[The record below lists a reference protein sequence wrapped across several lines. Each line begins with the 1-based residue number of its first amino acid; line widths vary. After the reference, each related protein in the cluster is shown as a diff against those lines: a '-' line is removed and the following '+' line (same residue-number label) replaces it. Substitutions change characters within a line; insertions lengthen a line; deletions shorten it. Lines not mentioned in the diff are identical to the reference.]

1 MSDLIPT
8 NTVAKY
14 GVFMVAGIG
23 GAVLLLVLKALPW
36 IFGLIAG
43 AIVLFLG
50 LGVLSSKKTRDT
62 FPGVLCVAAG
72 ALAILSK
79 LAFLGG
85 LADVLLWLGALA
97 LLAVGIWNGVK
108 FVLGLKSRS

>member
-23 GAVLLLVLKALPW
+23 GAIVLLLLKNVSWLGIIVGAVL
-36 IFGLIAG
+36 
-43 AIVLFLG
+43 LFLG
-50 LGVLSSKKTRDT
+50 LGVLSSKTTKDT
-62 FPGVLCVAAG
+62 LPGILCIAAG
-72 ALAILSK
+72 ALAILSR
-79 LAFLGG
+79 LPFLGG
-85 LADVLLWLGALA
+85 LARFLLWVGAIA
-97 LLAVGIWNGVK
+97 LLIVGIWNGVK